1 MLAEW
6 RRRRRSLLR
15 GAHED
20 AEMRHE
26 LRFPVQSDSR
36 RAKDFL
42 PDADAETQEELR
54 FHLEM
59 EAEKNVRAGMDPR
72 EARRQAHLRLGGV
85 DAIREAVR
93 DAREIRPV
101 DSLRELGHGLA
112 RALRTAAKRPTFSLV
127 AVATLAVG
135 IGASAATFSIADG
148 VLMRALPVHEQRNL
162 SVLWGVDP
170 AVGARR
176 VPVPYG
182 AFKGF
187 VDASPKT
194 LSAIAGVDY
203 HGASTLPVREQGE
216 GVNLKVA
223 LVTGN
228 LFNVL
233 GVTPLLGRNIRA
245 DDDSVAAAPVV
256 AISYDLWQRR
266 YGANPSVLGR
276 VLTIRGQA
284 ATIVAVMPRGFGF
297 PARTEVWATA
307 RPFRPVA
314 ETGPPDFYVYL
325 VGRLAPGATV
335 EQSASELANYLQS
348 DFAVLPMLLRGM
360 TASAETFDDDLLG
373 DVRPVILLLLVASAL
388 VMLVAIVN
396 VGALFL
402 ALEFTR
408 RQELAVRVA
417 LGATP
422 RRLLLLAL
430 RDALIVAGAAAVLG
444 VGIAHGMVRMVVAFA
459 STQLPRTDSIEVNGA
474 TVAVAVAIA
483 VAATVAFALSRVHG
497 QRRVEPSGVLNAA
510 ASCGGTHAA
519 RRTQRGLEVA
529 QVTLAVTVILGA
541 GLVARSQLNLE
552 SLELGLAGDR
562 ILMVQVVPP
571 QQDDWANP
579 RQFNANLDRVID
591 ATAPLPGVQGV
602 APVLTEPFGGMSNG
616 WDARYLLEGQAP
628 EEQTRQ
634 PLLNLAIASP
644 AFFRTLDIEI
654 VRGRAFTDEDSAGG
668 RPVLILSESAARL
681 AWPDKDAVGERM
693 KISGSPWATV
703 IGVAADTRYRELT
716 AIRPTVYRPRM
727 QFEAAPAFLAV
738 RTAGDPIALA
748 PAIRSAG
755 QAEWPGVT
763 FTSLRRLDDY
773 SSAPLARSRLTAALF
788 VGFAAICLLL
798 STIGLYGVV
807 TAHVAERTREVGIRM
822 ALGARRSVVLR
833 AVLLEGAM
841 MTFIGMVGGGAL
853 AALFGGWLE
862 SILYGVSRHDP
873 ATITGVALLVYLAT
887 AVATYIPA
895 RRAASVEPTVALRE
909 W

>member
-1 MLAEW
+1 M
-6 RRRRRSLLR
+6 
-15 GAHED
+15 G
-20 AEMRHE
+20 
-26 LRFPVQSDSR
+26 
-36 RAKDFL
+36 
-42 PDADAETQEELR
+42 
-54 FHLEM
+54 
-59 EAEKNVRAGMDPR
+59 R
-72 EARRQAHLRLGGV
+72 E
-85 DAIREAVR
+85 
-93 DAREIRPV
+93 
-101 DSLRELGHGLA
+101 LA

-127 AVATLAVG
+127 SVATLAIG
-135 IGASAATFSIADG
+135 IGASTATFSIADA
-148 VLMRALPVHEQRNL
+148 VLMRPLPVHEQRNL
-162 SVLWGVDP
+162 SVLWGVDR
-170 AVGARR
+170 AVGAQR

-182 AFKGF
+182 AFQGF

-194 LSAIAGVDY
+194 LSAVAGVDY
-203 HGASTLPVREQGE
+203 HGAASHPVREQGE
-216 GVNLKVA
+216 GVNLEVA

-228 LFNVL
+228 LFDVL

-245 DDDSVAAAPVV
+245 DDDSVSAAPVV
-256 AISYDLWQRR
+256 AISYELWQRR

-335 EQSASELANYLQS
+335 EQSAAELTNYLRN
-348 DFAVLPMLLRGM
+348 DLAVLPTTLRGM

-402 ALEFTR
+402 ALELTR

-422 RRLLLLAL
+422 RRLLVLAL
-430 RDALIVAGAAAVLG
+430 GDALIVTAAAAALG
-444 VGIAHGMVRMVVAFA
+444 VAIAHGMVRVVVAFA
-459 STQLPRTDSIEVNGA
+459 STQLPRADAIAVNGV
-474 TVAVAVAIA
+474 TLAVAVAIS
-483 VAATVAFALSRVHG
+483 VVATVAFAIFRVVGQRGAEPSRV
-497 QRRVEPSGVLNAA
+497 LA
-510 ASCGGTHAA
+510 ASRGGTHAA
-519 RRTQRGLEVA
+519 RRTQRALVVA

-562 ILMVQVVPP
+562 VLMVQVVPP
-571 QQDDWANP
+571 AQEDYANP
-579 RQFNANLDRVID
+579 RRFNANLDRVIE
-591 ATAPLPGVQGV
+591 AVAPLPGVRGV
-602 APVLTEPFGGMSNG
+602 APALTEPFAGMSDG

-634 PLLNLAIASP
+634 LLNFAIASP
-644 AFFRTLDIEI
+644 AFFRTLGIEI
-654 VRGRAFTDEDSAGG
+654 VRGRAFTDEDSAEG

-693 KISGSPWATV
+693 QIISQPWATV
-703 IGVAADTRYRELT
+703 VGVAADTRYRELT
-716 AIRPTVYRPRM
+716 AIRPTVYLPRA
-727 QFEAAPAFLAV
+727 QFETTPGFLAV

-773 SSAPLARSRLTAALF
+773 SSEPLARSRVTAALF

-822 ALGARRSVVLR
+822 ALGAPRSVVLR
-833 AVLLEGAM
+833 AVLLDGAI
-841 MTFIGMVGGGAL
+841 MTLIGLIGGAAI
-853 AALFGGWLE
+853 AALFSGWVD

-873 ATITGVALLVYLAT
+873 ATIAGVALLVCLVT
-887 AVATYIPA
+887 GVATYIPA
-895 RRAASVEPTVALRE
+895 RRAASIDPTAALRE

>member
-1 MLAEW
+1 MTWPL
-6 RRRRRSLLR
+6 RRLWYLLR
-15 GAHED
+15 RDWRERELD
-20 AEMRHE
+20 A
-26 LRFPVQSDSR
+26 
-36 RAKDFL
+36 
-42 PDADAETQEELR
+42 ELR

-59 EAEKNVRAGMDPR
+59 QRQELESRGLDP
-72 EARRQAHLRLGGV
+72 
-85 DAIREAVR
+85 DA
-93 DAREIRPV
+93 
-101 DSLRELGHGLA
+101 
-112 RALRTAAKRPTFSLV
+112 
-127 AVATLAVG
+127 ATLAARRAMGNLPLTRNQVRDVWIAPWLQDVLQDVRYGLRTLRRRPGFAAVAIATLAIG
-135 IGASAATFSIADG
+135 IGASTATFSIADA
-148 VLMRALPVHEQRNL
+148 VLVRPLPVHEQRNL

-170 AVGARR
+170 AVGAGR

-182 AFKGF
+182 AYRGF

-194 LSAIAGVDY
+194 LSAVAAVDY
-203 HGASTLPVREQGE
+203 HGAGRLPVREQGV
-216 GVNLKVA
+216 GVNLRVA

-228 LFNVL
+228 LFTVL

-256 AISYDLWQRR
+256 AIGYELWQRR

-335 EQSASELANYLQS
+335 DQSAAELTNYLQS
-348 DFAVLPMLLRGM
+348 NVAALPMLLRGM

-373 DVRPVILLLLVASAL
+373 HVRPVILLLLLASAL

-402 ALEFTR
+402 ALELTR

-422 RRLLLLAL
+422 RRLVLLAL
-430 RDALIVAGAAAVLG
+430 GDALIVAAAAAVLG
-444 VGIAHGMVRMVVAFA
+444 VTIAHGVARVVVAFA
-459 STQLPRTDSIEVNGA
+459 STQLPRMDAIEVNGVMLA
-474 TVAVAVAIA
+474 FAVAIA
-483 VAATVAFALSRVHG
+483 VVSTVAFAISRVHG
-497 QRRVEPSGVLNAA
+497 RRRVEPSRVLNAA
-510 ASCGGTHAA
+510 SRGGTPAA
-519 RRTQRGLEVA
+519 RQTQRALVVA

-571 QQDDWANP
+571 QQDDYANP
-579 RQFNANLDRVID
+579 RRFNANLDRVIE
-591 ATAPLPGVQGV
+591 AIAPLPGVQGV
-602 APVLTEPFGGMSNG
+602 APVLSEPFGSTSDG

-634 PLLNLAIASP
+634 PLLNFAIASP
-644 AFFRTLDIEI
+644 AFFRTLGIEI
-654 VRGRAFTDEDSAGG
+654 VRGRAFTEEDSAEG
-668 RPVLILSESAARL
+668 RPVLILNESAARL
-681 AWPDKDAVGERM
+681 AWPGTDAVGERM
-693 KISGSPWATV
+693 KISGNPWATV

-716 AIRPTVYRPRM
+716 TVRPTAYLPRA
-727 QFEAAPAFLAV
+727 QFEAAPLFLAV
-738 RTAGDPIALA
+738 RTADDPIALA

-755 QAEWPGVT
+755 QPEWPGVT

-773 SSAPLARSRLTAALF
+773 TSEPLARSRVTAALF

-807 TAHVAERTREVGIRM
+807 TVHAAKRTREVGIRM
-822 ALGARRSVVLR
+822 ALGAPRSVVLLS
-833 AVLLEGAM
+833 VLLEGAT
-841 MTFIGMVGGGAL
+841 MTLIGMIGGAAI
-853 AALFGGWLE
+853 AALFSGWLE
-862 SILYGVSRHDP
+862 SILYGVGRHDP
-873 ATITGVALLVYLAT
+873 ATIAAVALLVCLVT
-887 AVATYIPA
+887 GVATYIPA
-895 RRAASVEPTVALRE
+895 RRAARVEPTVALRE
-909 W
+909 

>member
-1 MLAEW
+1 M
-6 RRRRRSLLR
+6 
-15 GAHED
+15 G
-20 AEMRHE
+20 
-26 LRFPVQSDSR
+26 
-36 RAKDFL
+36 
-42 PDADAETQEELR
+42 
-54 FHLEM
+54 
-59 EAEKNVRAGMDPR
+59 R
-72 EARRQAHLRLGGV
+72 E
-85 DAIREAVR
+85 
-93 DAREIRPV
+93 
-101 DSLRELGHGLA
+101 LA

-127 AVATLAVG
+127 SVATLAIG
-135 IGASAATFSIADG
+135 IGASTATFSIADA
-148 VLMRALPVHEQRNL
+148 VLMRPLPVHEQRNL
-162 SVLWGVDP
+162 SVLWGVDR
-170 AVGARR
+170 AVGAQR

-182 AFKGF
+182 AFQGF

-194 LSAIAGVDY
+194 LSAVAGVDY
-203 HGASTLPVREQGE
+203 HGAASHPVREQGE
-216 GVNLKVA
+216 GVNLEVA

-228 LFNVL
+228 LFDVL

-245 DDDSVAAAPVV
+245 DDDSVSAAPVV
-256 AISYDLWQRR
+256 AISYELWQRR

-335 EQSASELANYLQS
+335 EQSAAELTNYLRN
-348 DFAVLPMLLRGM
+348 DLAVLPTTLRGM

-402 ALEFTR
+402 ALELTR

-422 RRLLLLAL
+422 RRLLVLAL
-430 RDALIVAGAAAVLG
+430 GDALIVAAAAAALG
-444 VGIAHGMVRMVVAFA
+444 VAIAHGMVRVVVAFA
-459 STQLPRTDSIEVNGA
+459 STQLPRTDAIAVNGV
-474 TVAVAVAIA
+474 TLAVAVAIS
-483 VAATVAFALSRVHG
+483 VVATVAFAIFRVVGQRGAEPSRV
-497 QRRVEPSGVLNAA
+497 LA
-510 ASCGGTHAA
+510 ASRGGTHAA
-519 RRTQRGLEVA
+519 RRTQRALVVA

-562 ILMVQVVPP
+562 VLMVQVVPP
-571 QQDDWANP
+571 AQEDYANP
-579 RQFNANLDRVID
+579 RRFNANLDRVIE
-591 ATAPLPGVQGV
+591 AVAPLPGVRGV
-602 APVLTEPFGGMSNG
+602 APALTEPFAGMSDG

-634 PLLNLAIASP
+634 LLNFAIASP
-644 AFFRTLDIEI
+644 AFFRTLGIEI
-654 VRGRAFTDEDSAGG
+654 VRGRAFTDEDSAEG

-693 KISGSPWATV
+693 QIISQPWATV
-703 IGVAADTRYRELT
+703 VGVAADTRYRELT
-716 AIRPTVYRPRM
+716 AIRPTVYLPRA
-727 QFEAAPAFLAV
+727 QFEATPGFLAV

-773 SSAPLARSRLTAALF
+773 SSEPLARSRVTAALF

-822 ALGARRSVVLR
+822 ALGAPRSVVLR
-833 AVLLEGAM
+833 AVLLDGAI
-841 MTFIGMVGGGAL
+841 MTLIGLIGGAAI
-853 AALFGGWLE
+853 AALFSGWVD

-873 ATITGVALLVYLAT
+873 ATIAGVALLVCLVT
-887 AVATYIPA
+887 GVATYIPA
-895 RRAASVEPTVALRE
+895 RRAASIDPTAALRE

>member
-1 MLAEW
+1 MVPHNPGPTLFD
-6 RRRRRSLLR
+6 
-15 GAHED
+15 H
-20 AEMRHE
+20 
-26 LRFPVQSDSR
+26 
-36 RAKDFL
+36 
-42 PDADAETQEELR
+42 
-54 FHLEM
+54 
-59 EAEKNVRAGMDPR
+59 PR
-72 EARRQAHLRLGGV
+72 EFG
-85 DAIREAVR
+85 RE
-93 DAREIRPV
+93 
-101 DSLRELGHGLA
+101 LA
-112 RALRTAAKRPTFSLV
+112 RALRPAAKRPTFSLV
-127 AVATLAVG
+127 AVATLAIG
-135 IGASAATFSIADG
+135 IGASAATFSIADA
-148 VLMRALPVHEQRNL
+148 VLMRPLPVHEQRNL
-162 SVLWGVDP
+162 SVLWGVDR
-170 AVGARR
+170 AVGALR

-194 LSAIAGVDY
+194 LSAVAGVDY
-203 HGASTLPVREQGE
+203 HGAANHPVREQGA
-216 GVNLKVA
+216 GVNLEVA

-228 LFNVL
+228 LFDVL

-245 DDDSVAAAPVV
+245 DDDSAAAAPVV
-256 AISYDLWQRR
+256 AISYELWQRR
-266 YGANPSVLGR
+266 YGTNPSVLGR

-314 ETGPPDFYVYL
+314 ETGPPDFHVYL

-335 EQSASELANYLQS
+335 EQSAAELTNYLQS
-348 DFAVLPMLLRGM
+348 DLAELPTTLRGM
-360 TASAETFDDDLLG
+360 TASAETIDDDLLG
-373 DVRPVILLLLVASAL
+373 DVRPVILLLLAASAL

-402 ALEFTR
+402 ALELTR
-408 RQELAVRVA
+408 GQELAVRVA
-417 LGATP
+417 LGATR

-430 RDALIVAGAAAVLG
+430 GDALIVAGAAAALG
-444 VGIAHGMVRMVVAFA
+444 VAIAHGVVRVVVAFA
-459 STQLPRTDSIEVNGA
+459 STQLPRTDAIAVNGVTLA
-474 TVAVAVAIA
+474 LAVAIA
-483 VAATVAFALSRVHG
+483 VVATVAFAISRVYG
-497 QRRVEPSGVLNAA
+497 QRRVEPSRVLSA
-510 ASCGGTHAA
+510 ASRGGTHAA
-519 RRTQRGLEVA
+519 RRTQRALVVA

-579 RQFNANLDRVID
+579 RQFNANLDRVIEAV
-591 ATAPLPGVQGV
+591 ATLPGVRGV
-602 APVLTEPFGGMSNG
+602 APALTEPFAGMSDG

-634 PLLNLAIASP
+634 LLNFAIASP
-644 AFFRTLDIEI
+644 AFFRTLGIEI
-654 VRGRAFTDEDSAGG
+654 VRGRAFTDEDGAEG

-681 AWPDKDAVGERM
+681 AWPNKNAVGERM
-693 KISGSPWATV
+693 QIISQPWATV

-716 AIRPTVYRPRM
+716 AVRPTVYLPRA
-727 QFEAAPAFLAV
+727 QFEAAPGFLAV
-738 RTAGDPIALA
+738 RTAGEPIALA

-763 FTSLRRLDDY
+763 FASLRRLDDY
-773 SSAPLARSRLTAALF
+773 SSEPLARSRVTAALF

-822 ALGARRSVVLR
+822 ALGAPRSSVLR
-833 AVLLEGAM
+833 AVLLEGAT
-841 MTFIGMVGGGAL
+841 MTLIGLLGGAAI
-853 AALFGGWLE
+853 AALLSGWLE
-862 SILYGVSRHDP
+862 SMLYGVSRHDP
-873 ATITGVALLVYLAT
+873 ATLAGVALLVCLVTGA
-887 AVATYIPA
+887 ATYIPA
-895 RRAASVEPTVALRE
+895 RRAASVEPTAALRE